1 MARVLVV
8 TPDRNIRRVIS
19 EFLRGRG
26 HFVTEAA
33 EGDAALHRLLSDQP
47 DVMVTDL
54 LVTNGV
60 GMLLLDSIRS
70 FDRWESLPIVALV
83 ADDGPGQTTIAR
95 ERGVAHVFKQGEFR
109 LDELASAILASVS

>member
-1 MARVLVV
+1 
-8 TPDRNIRRVIS
+8 VIS

-26 HFVTEAA
+26 HLVTEAT
-33 EGDAALHRLLSDQP
+33 EGDTALHGLLSDQP
-47 DVMVTDL
+47 DVMITDL

-70 FDRWESLPIVALV
+70 FDRWESLPIIAL
-83 ADDGPGQTTIAR
+83 AAEDSPDQTTIAR
-95 ERGVAHVFKQGEFR
+95 ERGVAHLFKQGEFR